1 MGAVSLFCHQYGR
14 RDVIAG
20 SVMTVCDSVKT
31 QLVRLSFCLCI
42 SLSKSVS
49 QPADQLRVLA
59 HLHVT
64 LAGVNALL
72 QGFNCHPLSWKFSL
86 KKQKQKTKKQKKL

>member
-14 RDVIAG
+14 RDVITG

-49 QPADQLRVLA
+49 QLADQLRVLV

-86 KKQKQKTKKQKKL
+86 KKQKKTIIN